1 MVALLHREK
10 RKKTMKRIV
19 ISDESINSY
28 GFWVVTSG
36 IELEAFLKNP
46 VMLWNH
52 VRGGIG
58 MVNDQLPI
66 GYWKDLR
73 IENGVL
79 TGEPVFD
86 ETDEF
91 AVKIKKK
98 YEAGILNA
106 CSMGFVPLEWSDA
119 PEMLKQGQTRATV
132 TRCRLM
138 EISIC
143 DIPSNA
149 NATVVLYDES
159 TNQINLSTIPTAGT
173 QLATMNNQHLNN
185 NNMLKKIALK
195 LGLDENASPEE
206 CLEAI
211 ANLKSENASYEATL
225 QNRDEEIRT
234 LKEHEK
240 AGNDAK
246 KAEAVRLLDDAVKS
260 GRIDAKSRPQFE
272 KLFELDH
279 EAAKAALA
287 EMLAR
292 QPLTAQPPKG
302 DAGSDE
308 RSSWNYLDWMK
319 KDPEGLRKMK
329 TEDPDRFKTLQQTLN
344 KKH

>member
-1 MVALLHREK
+1 
-10 RKKTMKRIV
+10 MKRIV

-28 GFWVVTSG
+28 GFWVVTDG
-36 IELEAFLKNP
+36 IDLSPFLKNP

-52 VRGGIG
+52 NRDDHGT
-58 MVNDQLPI
+58 VNAQLPI
-66 GYWKDLR
+66 GIWKDLR

-91 AVKIKKK
+91 AVRIKQK

-119 PEMLKQGQTRATV
+119 PEMLKQGQKVATV

-149 NATVVLYDES
+149 NATVVLYDENS
-159 TNQINLSTIPTAGT
+159 KTINLSDLP
-173 QLATMNNQHLNN
+173 
-185 NNMLKKIALK
+185 NMAIGPKINDMSKEIALK
-195 LGLDENASPEE
+195 LGLEENASPQACVEAIQKKDE
-206 CLEAI
+206 RIATLEA
-211 ANLKSENASYEATL
+211 ENKK
-225 QNRDEEIRT
+225 

-240 AGNDAK
+240 AANDAK
-246 KAEAVRLLDDAVKS
+246 KDEAVRLLDDAVKT
-260 GRIDAKSRPQFE
+260 GRIDAKARPQFE

-279 EAAKAALA
+279 DAAKAALA
-287 EMLAR
+287 EMPER
-292 QPLTAQPPKG
+292 KPLTVQPPKG
-302 DAGSDE
+302 NAGGDE

-329 TEDPDRFKTLQQTLN
+329 TDDPDRFKTLQQTL
-344 KKH
+344 KKP

>member
-1 MVALLHREK
+1 
-10 RKKTMKRIV
+10 MKRIV

-28 GFWVVTSG
+28 GFWVVTNG

-52 VRGGIG
+52 SRVGLG

-73 IENGVL
+73 VENGVL

-98 YEAGILNA
+98 YEAGVLNA

-119 PEMLKQGQTRATV
+119 PEMLKEGQKVATV

-149 NATVVLYDES
+149 NATVVLYDENS
-159 TNQINLSTIPTAGT
+159 KTINLSDLP
-173 QLATMNNQHLNN
+173 
-185 NNMLKKIALK
+185 NMAIGPKINDMSKEIALK
-195 LGLDENASPEE
+195 LGLEENASPQACVEAIQKKDE
-206 CLEAI
+206 KIATLEA
-211 ANLKSENASYEATL
+211 ENKK
-225 QNRDEEIRT
+225 

-240 AGNDAK
+240 AANDAK
-246 KAEAVRLLDDAVKS
+246 RAEAVRLLDDAVKT
-260 GRIDAKSRPQFE
+260 GRIDAKARPQFE

-287 EMLAR
+287 EMPER

-302 DAGSDE
+302 DAGGDE

-329 TEDPDRFKTLQQTLN
+329 TDDPDRFKTLQQSL
-344 KKH
+344 KR

>member
-1 MVALLHREK
+1 
-10 RKKTMKRIV
+10 MKRIV

-28 GFWVVTSG
+28 GFWVLTDG
-36 IELEAFLKNP
+36 IDLSAFLKNP

-52 VRGGIG
+52 NRDNHGT
-58 MVNDQLPI
+58 VNAQLPI
-66 GYWKDLR
+66 GIWKDLR

-91 AVKIKKK
+91 AVRIKKK

-119 PEMLKQGQTRATV
+119 PEMLKEGQTVATV

-143 DIPSNA
+143 DIPSNG
-149 NATVVLYDES
+149 NATVVLYDENS
-159 TNQINLSTIPTAGT
+159 KTINLSDLPNKAIGP
-173 QLATMNNQHLNN
+173 
-185 NNMLKKIALK
+185 KINDMPKEIAKK
-195 LGLDENASPEE
+195 LGLDENASPEACVE
-206 CLEAI
+206 AIQKKDDRIATLEA
-211 ANLKSENASYEATL
+211 ENK
-225 QNRDEEIRT
+225 T
-234 LKEHEK
+234 LKEQEK

-246 KAEAVRLLDDAVKS
+246 KAEAVRLLDEAVKT
-260 GRIDAKSRPQFE
+260 GRLDAKARPQFE
-272 KLFELDH
+272 RLFELDH

-287 EMLAR
+287 EMPER
-292 QPLTAQPPKG
+292 RPLKTQPPTG
-302 DAGSDE
+302 NAGGDE

-329 TEDPDRFKTLQQTLN
+329 TEDPERFKTLQQTIE

>member
-52 VRGGIG
+52 IRGGIG

-86 ETDEF
+86 KTDEF

-106 CSMGFVPLEWSDA
+106 CSMGFMPLEWSDA

-260 GRIDAKSRPQFE
+260 GRIDAKARPQFE
-272 KLFELDH
+272 KLFELDQ

-287 EMLAR
+287 EMPAR

-302 DAGSDE
+302 DGGSDE

>member
-1 MVALLHREK
+1 
-10 RKKTMKRIV
+10 MKRIV

-28 GFWVVTSG
+28 GFWVVTDG
-36 IELEAFLKNP
+36 IDLSPFLKNP

-52 VRGGIG
+52 NRDDHGT
-58 MVNDQLPI
+58 VNAQLPI
-66 GYWKDLR
+66 GIWKDLR

-91 AVKIKKK
+91 AVRIKQK

-106 CSMGFVPLEWSDA
+106 CSMGFMPLEWSDA
-119 PEMLKQGQTRATV
+119 HEMLKEGQKVATV

-149 NATVVLYDES
+149 NATVVLYDENS
-159 TNQINLSTIPTAGT
+159 KTINLSDLP
-173 QLATMNNQHLNN
+173 
-185 NNMLKKIALK
+185 NMAIGPKINDMSKEIALK
-195 LGLDENASPEE
+195 LGLEENASPQACVEAIQKKDE
-206 CLEAI
+206 KIATLEA
-211 ANLKSENASYEATL
+211 ENKK
-225 QNRDEEIRT
+225 

-240 AGNDAK
+240 AANDAK
-246 KAEAVRLLDDAVKS
+246 RAEAVRLLDDAVKT
-260 GRIDAKSRPQFE
+260 GRIDAKARPQFE

-287 EMLAR
+287 EMPER
-292 QPLTAQPPKG
+292 KPLTVQPPKG
-302 DAGSDE
+302 NAGGDE

-329 TEDPDRFKTLQQTLN
+329 TEDPERFKTLQQTL
-344 KKH
+344 KP

>member
-10 RKKTMKRIV
+10 RKNTMKRIV
-19 ISDESINSY
+19 ISDESINTY
-28 GFWVVTSG
+28 GFWVRTDG
-36 IELEAFLKNP
+36 IDLSPFLKNP

-52 VRGGIG
+52 NRDNHGT
-58 MVNDQLPI
+58 VNAQLPI
-66 GYWKDLR
+66 GIWKDLR

-91 AVKIKKK
+91 AVRIKKK

-119 PEMLKQGQTRATV
+119 LEMLKEGQTVATV

-143 DIPSNA
+143 DIPSNG
-149 NATVVLYDES
+149 NATVVLYDENS
-159 TNQINLSTIPTAGT
+159 KTINLSDLPNKAIGP
-173 QLATMNNQHLNN
+173 
-185 NNMLKKIALK
+185 KINDMPKEIAKK
-195 LGLDENASPEE
+195 LGLDENASPEACVE
-206 CLEAI
+206 AIQKKDDRIATLEA
-211 ANLKSENASYEATL
+211 ENK
-225 QNRDEEIRT
+225 T
-234 LKEHEK
+234 LKEQEK

-246 KAEAVRLLDDAVKS
+246 KAEAVRLLDDAVKT
-260 GRIDAKSRPQFE
+260 GRIDAKARPQFE

-279 EAAKAALA
+279 EAAKTALAALP
-287 EMLAR
+287 ER
-292 QPLTAQPPKG
+292 TPLTAQPPKG
-302 DAGSDE
+302 DAGGDE

-329 TEDPDRFKTLQQTLN
+329 TEDPDRFKTLQQTIE

>member
-1 MVALLHREK
+1 
-10 RKKTMKRIV
+10 MKRIV

-52 VRGGIG
+52 NRDGHGTV
-58 MVNDQLPI
+58 DAQLPI

-86 ETDEF
+86 EKDPF
-91 AVKIKKK
+91 AMKVKQKL
-98 YEAGILNA
+98 ESGILNA
-106 CSMGFVPLEWSDA
+106 CSMGFVPLEWSDDL
-119 PEMLKQGQTRATV
+119 EMLKEGQKVSTV

-143 DIPSNA
+143 DIPANA
-149 NATVVLYDES
+149 NATVVLYDEN
-159 TNQINLSTIPTAGT
+159 TNQINLSTLPTAGT

-185 NNMLKKIALK
+185 NDMTLKEIALK
-195 LGLDENASPEE
+195 LGLDENASPQAIAD
-206 CLEAI
+206 AI
-211 ANLKSENASYEATL
+211 ANLKSENASYEATT
-225 QNRDEEIRT
+225 QNLEQENGLLKAENKT

-240 AGNDAK
+240 AGNEAK
-246 KAEAVRLLDDAVKS
+246 KAEAVRLLDDAVKT
-260 GRIDAKSRPQFE
+260 GRIDAKARPQFE

-279 EAAKAALA
+279 ETAKAALA
-287 EMLAR
+287 EMPAR

-302 DAGSDE
+302 DGGSDE

-329 TEDPDRFKTLQQTLN
+329 TEDPDRFKTLQQTL
-344 KKH
+344 KR

>member
-1 MVALLHREK
+1 
-10 RKKTMKRIV
+10 MKRIV
-19 ISDESINSY
+19 ISDESLNSY
-28 GFWVVTSG
+28 GFWVVTDG
-36 IELEAFLKNP
+36 IDLSAFLKNP

-52 VRGGIG
+52 NRDDHGT
-58 MVNDQLPI
+58 VNAQLPI
-66 GYWKDLR
+66 GIWKDLR

-86 ETDEF
+86 EKDEF
-91 AVKIKKK
+91 ALKIKQK

-106 CSMGFVPLEWSDA
+106 CSMGFMPLEWSDA
-119 PEMLKQGQTRATV
+119 PEMLKEGQKVATV

-149 NATVVLYDES
+149 NATVVLYDENS
-159 TNQINLSTIPTAGT
+159 KTINLSDLP
-173 QLATMNNQHLNN
+173 
-185 NNMLKKIALK
+185 NMAIGPKINDMSKEIALK
-195 LGLDENASPEE
+195 LGLEENASPQACVEAIQKKDE
-206 CLEAI
+206 KIATLEA
-211 ANLKSENASYEATL
+211 ENKK
-225 QNRDEEIRT
+225 

-240 AGNDAK
+240 AANDAK
-246 KAEAVRLLDDAVKS
+246 KAEAVRLLDDAVKT
-260 GRIDAKSRPQFE
+260 GRIDAKARPQFE

-287 EMLAR
+287 EMPER
-292 QPLTAQPPKG
+292 KPLTVQPPKG
-302 DAGSDE
+302 NAGGDE

-329 TEDPDRFKTLQQTLN
+329 TEDPERFKTLQQTL
-344 KKH
+344 KP

>member
-1 MVALLHREK
+1 
-10 RKKTMKRIV
+10 MKRIV

-52 VRGGIG
+52 NRDDHGTA
-58 MVNDQLPI
+58 DAQLPI
-66 GYWKDLR
+66 GIWKDLR

-132 TRCRLM
+132 TRSRLM

-149 NATVVLYDES
+149 NATVVLYDENS
-159 TNQINLSTIPTAGT
+159 KTINLSDLPNKALGPKINDMP
-173 QLATMNNQHLNN
+173 
-185 NNMLKKIALK
+185 KEIALK
-195 LGLDENASPEE
+195 LGLDENASPEACVE
-206 CLEAI
+206 AIQKKDERIATLEA
-211 ANLKSENASYEATL
+211 ENK
-225 QNRDEEIRT
+225 T

-287 EMLAR
+287 EMPAR

-329 TEDPDRFKTLQQTLN
+329 TEDPDRFKTLQQTL
-344 KKH
+344 KR